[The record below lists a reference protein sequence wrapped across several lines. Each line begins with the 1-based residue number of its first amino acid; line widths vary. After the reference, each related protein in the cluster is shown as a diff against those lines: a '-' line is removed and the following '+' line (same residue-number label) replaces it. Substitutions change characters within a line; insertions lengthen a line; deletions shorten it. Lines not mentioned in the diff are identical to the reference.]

1 VPGVRAHDESTK
13 VVEHHDVAWVEARD
27 EAFPNKLDEPG
38 PVYCVIEDLVGQNAI
53 SAHGSDDA
61 DVSSTSCPSCS
72 DGRKPLFFEKLPL
85 VATNAAC
92 SMD

>member
-1 VPGVRAHDESTK
+1 MMSTK
-13 VVEHHDVAWVEARD
+13 VVEHHDVAWVEAQD
-27 EAFPNKLDEPG
+27 EALPKKLDEPG
-38 PVYCVIEDLVGQNAI
+38 PVYSAGEDLVGHNAI

-72 DGRKPLFFEKLPL
+72 EGRKPLFEKLPL